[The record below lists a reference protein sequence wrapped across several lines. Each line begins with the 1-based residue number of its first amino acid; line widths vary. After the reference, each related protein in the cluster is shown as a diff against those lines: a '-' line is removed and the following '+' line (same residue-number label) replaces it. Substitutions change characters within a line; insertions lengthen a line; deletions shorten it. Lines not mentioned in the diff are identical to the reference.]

1 MKIRE
6 RGRHRKS
13 HEKAYKT
20 RGGADKVL
28 LRRAEKLSKRKA
40 PSGVSS
46 RALACAGVRREGKCG
61 GWKLVADAMPLPTPP
76 GQHCQLGDEF
86 TSHVMS
92 LLPAAA
98 DALPPSAPSA
108 PPHRANLATSS
119 YGVACG
125 VSCGVSLRVSSLES
139 QLTRVL
145 FCDGLARPAAGEH
158 YGRRRKFA

>member
-6 RGRHRKS
+6 RGRHHKS
-13 HEKAYKT
+13 HENAYET

-98 DALPPSAPSA
+98 IALPPSAPSA
-108 PPHRANLATSS
+108 PPPPGQLGDELMWRGMWCVMWRVTS
-119 YGVACG
+119 
-125 VSCGVSLRVSSLES
+125 RVISRES
-139 QLTRVL
+139 ADLDAL
-145 FCDGLARPAAGEH
+145 L
-158 YGRRRKFA
+158 

>member
-1 MKIRE
+1 VKIRE

-28 LRRAEKLSKRKA
+28 RRRAEKLSKRKA

-61 GWKLVADAMPLPTPP
+61 GWKLVADAMPPPTPP
-76 GQHCQLGDEF
+76 GQHCQLGNEF

-98 DALPPSAPSA
+98 VALPPSAPSA
-108 PPHRANLATSS
+108 PPPPGQLGDELIWRGMWCVMWCVTS
-119 YGVACG
+119 
-125 VSCGVSLRVSSLES
+125 RVISRES
-139 QLTRVL
+139 ADSGALL
-145 FCDGLARPAAGEH
+145 
-158 YGRRRKFA
+158 